1 MRHLLFIVRG
11 CRAVCGFW
19 QMIISE
25 RRSYPGMQIKMIGID
40 LDGTLLTK
48 NKVMTS
54 VSRQALEKAIQAGV
68 EVVPVTG
75 RPYTGVPADVLEIPG
90 IRYVITSN
98 GANTYDCG
106 SICLMR

>member
-11 CRAVCGFW
+11 CRAVRGFW
-19 QMIISE
+19 QMVFGE

-54 VSRQALEKAIQAGV
+54 VSRQALEKAIP
-68 EVVPVTG
+68 ESDMSSLPTG
-75 RPYTGVPADVLEIPG
+75 QTLMTAAAEKSCER
-90 IRYVITSN
+90 N
-98 GANTYDCG
+98 
-106 SICLMR
+106 ICLMR